1 MRLWKPI
8 MSLFVLLCSVY
19 AFNHPEI
26 HWKTVSTEHF
36 TINYYDKTEPSVYA
50 TWKIAEETYAA
61 LAPLFEYKFRQK
73 IEISLAD
80 YDDYSNGWADYTTSS
95 IMIWTPD
102 SRFDYR
108 GSSTWLRN
116 VVSHEITHLLS
127 LENRKKRQLVDVVAN
142 VQVSTPNEQL
152 LIQEPFAK
160 ITFYPNWLA
169 EGTAQLGSEHLG
181 HDCWDSR
188 REMLLRT
195 AVLSNSLLSLDEM
208 GYFNHDSHN
217 NEMVYNQGFS
227 FVKFLENKVGLSAIT
242 SMFKAGAENKIDF
255 ALYFAEHTGKTLQTF
270 YSEWSD
276 SLRQHYSVT
285 FPSQSYQEKV
295 HYDKGLTNALP
306 QISPDGSL
314 WGWLSSGRDDNGNTD
329 LIICEKGKTDVR
341 YRIPYAHT
349 AWGFSKDSKKIYFVK
364 SKNPDRNGSYLND
377 LFLFDIEKK
386 NTTRITNDGRIYD
399 IAISKVNGSLAA
411 VSYNAGVF
419 SLSLLDEKSG
429 KLSDLVKGV
438 QGEPFIKCS
447 WSPTDSTLL
456 IAEKVVNGR
465 SSLFLYSKKDS
476 SVIQFSSGKAREES
490 PFWADDGRIYYSAD
504 YSGVFNIYSIKVD
517 GTDLKQYSDAVGG
530 CFTPVL
536 SSDKSILYSGY
547 GKTGFTIASTSGEGY
562 SYGIPS
568 DNYCSFKPL
577 PEPKGK
583 VTIKAS
589 PYKPHLGRS
598 LIELQ
603 LSGSLYKSKPLFS
616 DDAVDS
622 INYSE
627 LQLGVKL
634 YSTRSD
640 PLQKRSMTIGA
651 QVGVIS
657 TTLIEDTTSDNISK
671 NITDLIRESKELNN
685 SVKKHHSSNSGE
697 KEAYIQSHFSSEF
710 QRMIAKG
717 ASGSDT
723 NSGEKKSKSVE
734 PSIQPFF
741 SFTND
746 AHMLSYGMDVSAS
759 MSIMLL
765 PQPIYVH
772 PYTDWDLTKNLSVG
786 LAAEVDIYPFMA
798 GGFVFG
804 DIPLSLAWSNLGN
817 YNKDLSYNYN
827 DYSQV
832 SVIAGPQFIPVLRI
846 VSFLDYS
853 DTSVLVHNGLFAQ
866 AQIFHGFPLGKYAT
880 LQLDLEGRIDFYDSG
895 LYDDVLDS
903 VSKTYVQT
911 STGLN
916 FVFPLV
922 RNINS
927 GAFYYFDAFYGS
939 IGYSLLGKVNGEFF
953 DSKNYSRKL
962 LTDTGFTET
971 ARIGH
976 VISASLV
983 LGHYKSYQFFKKLVV
998 EADYELLR
1006 RKLYLS
1012 ISSGF

>member
-1 MRLWKPI
+1 MHLWKPL

-116 VVSHEITHLLS
+116 VISHEITHLLS
-127 LENRKKRQLVDVVAN
+127 LENRKKKQMIDIVAN

-152 LIQEPFAK
+152 LIQEPFAQ

-169 EGTAQLGSEHLG
+169 EGTAQLGSEKLG

-195 AVLSNSLLSLDEM
+195 AVLSNSLLSLEEM

-255 ALYFAEHTGKTLQTF
+255 SLYFTEHTGKTLQTF

-295 HYDKGLTNALP
+295 HYDKGLMNALP

-314 WGWLSSGRDDNGNTD
+314 WGWLSSGSDDGGRTD
-329 LIICEKGKTDVR
+329 LIICEKGKTDVKF
-341 YRIPYAHT
+341 RIAYAHT
-349 AWGFSKDSKKIYFVK
+349 TWGFSKDSKKIYFVK

-377 LFLFDIEKK
+377 LFVFDIDKK
-386 NTTRITNDGRIYD
+386 STNRITSAGRIYD
-399 IAISKVNGSLAA
+399 IAISQVNGSLAA
-411 VSYNAGVF
+411 VSYNAGAF
-419 SLSLLDEKSG
+419 SLSVLDEKSG
-429 KLSDLVKGV
+429 KLSELVKGV

-456 IAEKVVNGR
+456 IAEKLVNGR

-476 SVIQFSSGKAREES
+476 SVVQFSSGKAREES
-490 PFWADDGRIYYSAD
+490 PFWAADGRIYYSAD
-504 YSGVFNIYSIKVD
+504 YNGVFNIYSVRVD

-536 SSDKSILYSGY
+536 SNDKSILYSGF
-547 GKTGFTIASTSGEGY
+547 GKTGFTVASTSSEGL
-562 SYGIPS
+562 SYEIPS

-577 PEPKGK
+577 PEPKSK

-598 LIELQ
+598 LIGLQ
-603 LSGSLYKSKPLFS
+603 LSGSLYRSKPLFS
-616 DDAVDS
+616 DNAVDS
-622 INYSE
+622 ANLSE
-627 LQLGVKL
+627 LQLGATL
-634 YSTRSD
+634 YSSRSD
-640 PLQKRSMTIGA
+640 PLQKKSMTIGA
-651 QVGVIS
+651 QLGVTS
-657 TTLIEDTTSDNISK
+657 TTLIEDTTNTNISK
-671 NITDLIRESKELNN
+671 NFTDLIRESKELNN
-685 SVKKHHSSNSGE
+685 SVKKHQSSNSRE
-697 KEAYIQSHFSSEF
+697 KGSYIQSHLTSEL
-710 QRMIAKG
+710 QMMIAKG
-717 ASGSDT
+717 ISGSDT

-734 PSIQPFF
+734 PLLQPFF
-741 SFTND
+741 SMTNN
-746 AHMLSYGMDVSAS
+746 AHVLSYGMDVAAM
-759 MSIMLL
+759 MSIILL
-765 PQPIYVH
+765 PQLIYVH
-772 PYTDWDLTKNLSVG
+772 PYTDWELTNNLSVG
-786 LAAEVDIYPFMA
+786 MAADIDIYPSLA

-804 DIPLSLAWSNLGN
+804 DIPLSLTWSSSGR
-817 YNKDLSYNYN
+817 YNKDLAYNSN
-827 DYSQV
+827 GKSQL

-846 VSFLDYS
+846 ETFLDAS
-853 DTSVLVHNGLFAQ
+853 DTSVIVHNSLFAQ
-866 AQIFHGFPLGKYAT
+866 AQFVHGFPLGKYAT
-880 LQLDLEGRIDFYDSG
+880 MQLDVGGSIDFYDTG
-895 LYDDVLDS
+895 FYDNVLDS
-903 VSKTYVQT
+903 VSKTYVQS

-927 GAFYYFDAFYGS
+927 GSMYYFDAFYGS
-939 IGYSLLGKVNGEFF
+939 VGYSLLGKVNGEFF

-962 LTDTGFTET
+962 LTDTGFTKT
-971 ARIGH
+971 AVIGH
-976 VISASLV
+976 VISGSLV
-983 LGHYKSYQFFKKLVV
+983 LGHYKSYQFFKRLVV
-998 EADYELLR
+998 QADYELLR
-1006 RKLYLS
+1006 KKLYLS